1 MTLSRLTLLRHGQTE
16 YNAGGR
22 MQGHLD
28 TRLTERG
35 RAQAAA
41 AAPLLAGFPFDRI
54 ITSDLS
60 RAHDTASAVAGAT
73 GLPLSVD
80 KRLRETHLGDW
91 QGRTVD
97 EIEADEAGAIAR
109 WRSDPRWAPPGGE
122 SRVDVV
128 DRSMPVVDELDAQ
141 YADDPAERSVLLVAH
156 GGMIAGLV
164 CGLLDLP
171 ESAWPVIGG
180 MGNAK
185 WAVVARRSDHPRW
198 RLSGYNIGA

>member
-1 MTLSRLTLLRHGQTE
+1 MTLRAVTLLRHGQTE

-28 TRLTERG
+28 TQLTADG

-41 AAPLLAGFPFDRI
+41 VVPLLAGIGFDRI
-54 ITSDLS
+54 ISSDLT
-60 RAHDTASAVAGAT
+60 RAYDTALAVAEAC

-91 QGRTVD
+91 QGRTVA
-97 EIEADEAGAIAR
+97 EIEADRPGAITE
-109 WRSDPRWAPPGGE
+109 WRSDPRWTPPGGE

-128 DRSMPVVDELDAQ
+128 HRSLPVVAELDAA
-141 YADDPAERSVLLVAH
+141 YADDPEERSVLLVAH
-156 GGMIAGLV
+156 GGMIAGMV

-171 ESAWPVIGG
+171 QSAWPVIGG

-185 WAVVARRSDHPRW
+185 WAVVARRDDHPRW

>member
-1 MTLSRLTLLRHGQTE
+1 MTLRAVTLLRHGRTE

-28 TRLTERG
+28 TQLAPEG

-41 AAPLLAGFPFDRI
+41 VVPLLAGIGFDRI
-54 ITSDLS
+54 ISSDLT
-60 RAHDTASAVAGAT
+60 RAYDTALAVAEAC

-91 QGRTVD
+91 QGRTIA
-97 EIEADEAGAIAR
+97 EIEADRPGAITE
-109 WRSDPRWAPPGGE
+109 WRSDPRWTPPGGE
-122 SRVDVV
+122 SRLDVV
-128 DRSMPVVDELDAQ
+128 HRSLPVVAELDAA
-141 YADDPAERSVLLVAH
+141 YADDPEERSVLLVAH
-156 GGMIAGLV
+156 GGMIAGMV

-185 WAVVARRSDHPRW
+185 WAVVARRDDHPRW

>member
-1 MTLSRLTLLRHGQTE
+1 MTLRRVTLLRHGQTE

-28 TRLTERG
+28 TMLTDEG

-41 AAPLLAGFPFDRI
+41 AAPLLAGVRFDRI
-54 ITSDLS
+54 VTSDLT
-60 RAHDTASAVAGAT
+60 RALDTATAVAEAT
-73 GLPLSVD
+73 GLRLSVD
-80 KRLRETHLGDW
+80 KRLRETHLGEW
-91 QGRTVD
+91 QGRTIA
-97 EIEADEAGAIAR
+97 EIEADDPGAIAA
-109 WRSDPRWAPPGGE
+109 WRSDPRWTPPGGE

-128 DRSMPVVDELDAQ
+128 NRSLPVVAELDAE
-141 YADDPAERSVLLVAH
+141 YADDPEERAVLLVAH
-156 GGMIAGLV
+156 GGMIAGMV

-171 ESAWPVIGG
+171 ETAWPVIGG

-185 WAVVARRSDHPRW
+185 WAVVARRDDHPRW

>member
-1 MTLSRLTLLRHGQTE
+1 MTLRRLTLLRHGQTE

-28 TRLTERG
+28 TRLTDEG

-41 AAPLLAGFPFDRI
+41 AAPLLAGIPFDRI
-54 ITSDLS
+54 VTSDLS
-60 RAHDTASAVAGAT
+60 RAHDTATAVAEAT

-91 QGRTVD
+91 QGRTVA
-97 EIEADEAGAIAR
+97 EIEADDPGAIAA
-109 WRSDPRWAPPGGE
+109 WRSDPRWTPPGGE

-128 DRSMPVVDELDAQ
+128 TRSLPVVAELDAA
-141 YADDPAERSVLLVAH
+141 YADDPEERSVLLVAH
-156 GGMIAGLV
+156 GGMIAGMV

-185 WAVVARRSDHPRW
+185 WSVVARRADHPRW

>member
-1 MTLSRLTLLRHGQTE
+1 MTLRRVTLLRHGRTE

-28 TRLTERG
+28 TMLADEG

-41 AAPLLAGFPFDRI
+41 VVPLLAAVGFDRI
-54 ITSDLS
+54 ISSDLT
-60 RAHDTASAVAGAT
+60 RAYDTALAVAEACA
-73 GLPLSVD
+73 LPLSVD

-91 QGRTVD
+91 QGRTVA
-97 EIEADEAGAIAR
+97 EIESEQPGAIAA

-122 SRVDVV
+122 SRMDVV
-128 DRSMPVVDELDAQ
+128 NRSLPVVAELDAA
-141 YADDPAERSVLLVAH
+141 YADDPEERSVLLVAH
-156 GGMIAGLV
+156 GGMIAGMV

-185 WAVVARRSDHPRW
+185 WAVVARRDDHPRW

>member
-1 MTLSRLTLLRHGQTE
+1 MTLRTVTLLRHGQTE
-16 YNAGGR
+16 YNAGRR

-28 TRLTERG
+28 TQLTAEG

-41 AAPLLAGFPFDRI
+41 VVPLLAGIGFDRI
-54 ITSDLS
+54 ISSDLT
-60 RAHDTASAVAGAT
+60 RAHDTALAVAEAC
-73 GLPLSVD
+73 GLPLAVD

-91 QGRTVD
+91 QGRTVA
-97 EIEADEAGAIAR
+97 EIEIDRPGAIAA
-109 WRSDPRWAPPGGE
+109 WRSNPRWTPPGGE
-122 SRVDVV
+122 SRMDVV
-128 DRSMPVVDELDAQ
+128 QRSLPVVAELDAA
-141 YADDPAERSVLLVAH
+141 YADDSEERSVLLVAH
-156 GGMIAGLV
+156 GGMIAGMV

-185 WAVVARRSDHPRW
+185 WAVVARRDDHPRW

>member
-1 MTLSRLTLLRHGQTE
+1 MTLRRVTLLRHGQTE
-16 YNAGGR
+16 FNAGHR

-28 TRLTERG
+28 TMLTDEG

-41 AAPLLAGFPFDRI
+41 AAPLLAGARFDRI
-54 ITSDLS
+54 ITSDLT
-60 RAHDTASAVAGAT
+60 RAYDTASAVAEAT

-80 KRLRETHLGDW
+80 KRLRETHLGSW
-91 QGRTVD
+91 QGRTVA
-97 EIEADEAGAIAR
+97 EIEVEQPGAIAA
-109 WRSDPRWAPPGGE
+109 WRSDPRWTPPGGE

-128 DRSMPVVDELDAQ
+128 KRALPVVEELDAE
-141 YADDPAERSVLLVAH
+141 YADDPEYRSVLLVAH
-156 GGMIAGLV
+156 GGMIAGMV
-164 CGLLDLP
+164 CGLLALP

-185 WAVVARRSDHPRW
+185 WAIVARRDDHPRW

>member
-1 MTLSRLTLLRHGQTE
+1 MTLRRVTLLRHGRTE

-28 TRLTERG
+28 TMLAAEG

-41 AAPLLAGFPFDRI
+41 VVPLLAAVGFDRI
-54 ITSDLS
+54 ISSDLT
-60 RAHDTASAVAGAT
+60 RAYDTALAVAEACA
-73 GLPLSVD
+73 LPLSVD

-91 QGRTVD
+91 QGRTVS
-97 EIEADEAGAIAR
+97 EIESEQPGAIGA
-109 WRSDPRWAPPGGE
+109 WRSDPWWAPPGGE

-128 DRSMPVVDELDAQ
+128 NRSLPVVAELDAS
-141 YADDPAERSVLLVAH
+141 YADDPEERSVLLVAH
-156 GGMIAGLV
+156 GGMIAGMV

-185 WAVVARRSDHPRW
+185 WAVVARRDDHPRW

>member
-1 MTLSRLTLLRHGQTE
+1 MTLRRITLLRHGQTE

-28 TRLTERG
+28 TRLTDEG

-41 AAPLLAGFPFDRI
+41 AAPLLAGIPFDRI
-54 ITSDLS
+54 VTSDLS
-60 RAHDTASAVAGAT
+60 RAHDTATAVAGAT

-91 QGRTVD
+91 QGRTVA
-97 EIEADEAGAIAR
+97 EIEADDPGAIAA
-109 WRSDPRWAPPGGE
+109 WRSDPRWTPPGGE

-128 DRSMPVVDELDAQ
+128 NRSLPVVAELDAA
-141 YADDPAERSVLLVAH
+141 YADDPEERSVLLVAH
-156 GGMIAGLV
+156 GGMIAGMV

-185 WAVVARRSDHPRW
+185 WSVVARRADHPRW

>member
-1 MTLSRLTLLRHGQTE
+1 MTLRRITLLRHGQTE

-28 TRLTERG
+28 TKLTADG

-54 ITSDLS
+54 VTSDLS
-60 RAHDTASAVAGAT
+60 RAYDTATAVAEAT
-73 GLPLSVD
+73 GLPLAVD

-91 QGRTVD
+91 QGRTVAD
-97 EIEADEAGAIAR
+97 IEAGDPGAIAD
-109 WRSDPRWAPPGGE
+109 WRSDPRWIPPGGE
-122 SRVDVV
+122 SRIDVV
-128 DRSMPVVDELDAQ
+128 TRSMPVVDELDAE

-164 CGLLDLP
+164 CGLLELP
-171 ESAWPVIGG
+171 ETAWPVIGG

-185 WAVVARRSDHPRW
+185 WAVVARRADHPRW

>member
-1 MTLSRLTLLRHGQTE
+1 MTLRRVTLLRHGQTE

-28 TRLTERG
+28 TQLTEVG

-41 AAPLLAGFPFDRI
+41 AAPLLAGLPFDRI
-54 ITSDLS
+54 VTSDLS
-60 RAHDTASAVAGAT
+60 RAHDTAVAVADAT

-80 KRLRETHLGDW
+80 KRLRETHLGTW
-91 QGRTVD
+91 QGRTVID
-97 EIEADEAGAIAR
+97 IEDRHPGAIAA
-109 WRSDPRWAPPGGE
+109 WRSDPRFTPPGGE

-128 DRSMPVVDELDAQ
+128 ARSLPVVEELDNA
-141 YADDPAERSVLLVAH
+141 YADDLEDRSVLLVAH
-156 GGMIAGLV
+156 GGMIAGMV
-164 CGLLDLP
+164 CGLIDLP

-185 WAVVARRSDHPRW
+185 WAVVARRDDHPRW

>member
-1 MTLSRLTLLRHGQTE
+1 MTLRRVTLLRHGRTE

-28 TRLTERG
+28 TQLTEEG

-41 AAPLLAGFPFDRI
+41 AAPLLAGLPFDRI
-54 ITSDLS
+54 VSSDLS
-60 RAHDTASAVAGAT
+60 RAYDTAATVAAVT

-80 KRLRETHLGDW
+80 KRLRETHLGEW
-91 QGRTVD
+91 QGRTVAD
-97 EIEADEAGAIAR
+97 IETDDPGAIAA
-109 WRSDPRWAPPGGE
+109 WRSDPRWTPPGGE

-128 DRSMPVVDELDAQ
+128 ARALPVVEELDTA
-141 YADDPAERSVLLVAH
+141 YAGDLDERSVLLVAH
-156 GGMIAGLV
+156 GGMIAGMV

-171 ESAWPVIGG
+171 EVAWPVIGG

-185 WAVVARRSDHPRW
+185 WAVVARRDDHPRW

>member
-1 MTLSRLTLLRHGQTE
+1 MTLRRVTLLRHGQTE

-28 TRLTERG
+28 TMLTDEG
-35 RAQAAA
+35 RAQAGA
-41 AAPLLAGFPFDRI
+41 AAPLLAGIRFDRI
-54 ITSDLS
+54 VSSDLS
-60 RAHDTASAVAGAT
+60 RALDTATVVAEAT

-80 KRLRETHLGDW
+80 KRLRETNLGMW
-91 QGRTVD
+91 QGRTVA
-97 EIEADEAGAIAR
+97 EIEIDDPGAITA
-109 WRSDPRWAPPGGE
+109 WRSDPRWTPPGGE

-128 DRSMPVVDELDAQ
+128 NRSLPVVEELDTS
-141 YADDPAERSVLLVAH
+141 YAGDPDERSVLLVAH
-156 GGMIAGLV
+156 GGMIAGMV

-185 WAVVARRSDHPRW
+185 WAVVARRDDHPRW

>member
-1 MTLSRLTLLRHGQTE
+1 MTLRRVTLLRHGRTE
-16 YNAGGR
+16 FNAAGR

-28 TRLTERG
+28 TQLTDEG

-60 RAHDTASAVAGAT
+60 RAHDTAVTVAGAT
-73 GLPLSVD
+73 GLPVSVD
-80 KRLRETHLGDW
+80 KRLRETHLGEW
-91 QGRTVD
+91 QGRTVT
-97 EIEADEAGAIAR
+97 EIEQSDPGAIAS
-109 WRSDPRWAPPGGE
+109 WRSDPRWSPPGGE

-128 DRSMPVVDELDAQ
+128 ARSLPVIEELDAE
-141 YADDPAERSVLLVAH
+141 YAGDPEERSVLLVAH

-164 CGLLDLP
+164 CGLLHLP
-171 ESAWPVIGG
+171 QSAWPVIGG

-185 WAVVARRSDHPRW
+185 WAVVARRDDHPRW

>member
-1 MTLSRLTLLRHGQTE
+1 MTLRAVTLLRHGQTE

-28 TRLTERG
+28 TQLTAEG

-41 AAPLLAGFPFDRI
+41 VVPLLAGIGFDRI
-54 ITSDLS
+54 ISSDLT
-60 RAHDTASAVAGAT
+60 RAYDTALAVAEAC

-91 QGRTVD
+91 QGRTIA
-97 EIEADEAGAIAR
+97 EIETDRPGAIAE
-109 WRSDPRWAPPGGE
+109 WRSDPQWTPPAGE

-128 DRSMPVVDELDAQ
+128 HRSLPVVAELDAA
-141 YADDPAERSVLLVAH
+141 YADDPEERSVLLVAH
-156 GGMIAGLV
+156 GGMIAGMV
-164 CGLLDLP
+164 CGLLGLP
-171 ESAWPVIGG
+171 QSAWPVIGG

-185 WAVVARRSDHPRW
+185 WAVVARRDDHPRW